1 MPFWLPRWHSGK
13 ESPCN
18 AGDASLIPGSG
29 RSPEE
34 GIGYPIQYSWAS
46 LVTQMEK
53 KPLAMWKTWVR
64 SLSWEEPLEED
75 LATHCSI
82 LAWRIPI
89 DRGAWRV
96 TVHEVSKSQT

>member
-1 MPFWLPRWHSGK
+1 MGFPGSPACK
-13 ESPCN
+13 ESTCN
-18 AGDASLIPGSG
+18 AGDPSLIPGSG

-82 LAWRIPI
+82 L
-89 DRGAWRV
+89 V
-96 TVHEVSKSQT
+96 